1 MSKCVQKK
9 RLSADKIAS
18 IFEGLSRLMPSNRP
32 STREVLESQQVV
44 ILAAIARGNSLRDIV
59 NFLTK
64 KGLNVSHES
73 LRKSV
78 LLWQSGVASGVK
90 PESKKA
96 EDIQNVEGGV
106 AVKNGT
112 ISRQAMGCSV
122 SKSGAV
128 KSEGTG
134 QAAVNKDHSSV
145 SKDNQNREVDDSSNV
160 SNLQESQRQIQ
171 GSERVNLDAT
181 ALSNR
186 GVEKPDGASQSAV
199 KDGQACASKSNQ
211 NNEVNGRC
219 GVSNLQARQSQM
231 QAEKCVNH
239 DDSVLST
246 DVQKGVSGKVKEAV
260 IPEKKN
266 LAFLNSD
273 SLCFNNKDKIKKAAF
288 DVEPDKEKY

>member
-1 MSKCVQKK
+1 MSKCVQRK

-32 STREVLESQQVV
+32 STREVLESQQAV

-73 LRKSV
+73 LRKVV

-90 PESKKA
+90 PESKQGV
-96 EDIQNVEGGV
+96 DIQNVEGAA

-112 ISRQAMGCSV
+112 ISRQVMGCTV
-122 SKSGAV
+122 SKSGVV
-128 KSEGTG
+128 KSEGMS
-134 QAAVNKDHSSV
+134 QAAVNKDH
-145 SKDNQNREVDDSSNV
+145 REVNGSSEV
-160 SNLQESQRQIQ
+160 SNLQEPQRQIL

-186 GVEKPDGASQSAV
+186 GVEKPDGASQAAV
-199 KDGQACASKSNQ
+199 KVGQVCVSKNNQ
-211 NNEVNGRC
+211 NYEVNG
-219 GVSNLQARQSQM
+219 GSDVSNLQARQSQM
-231 QAEKCVNH
+231 QAEKCVKH

-246 DVQKGVSGKVKEAV
+246 DVHKGVSGKVKEAV
-260 IPEKKN
+260 FSEKKN
-266 LAFLNSD
+266 FAFLNSD
-273 SLCFNNKDKIKKAAF
+273 SQQFNNKDKIQKAAF

>member
-32 STREVLESQQVV
+32 STREVLESQQAV

-90 PESKKA
+90 SESKQT
-96 EDIQNVEGGV
+96 EDIQNVGGSV

-112 ISRQAMGCSV
+112 ISRQVMGCSV
-122 SKSGAV
+122 SKSGVV
-128 KSEGTG
+128 KPEGMS

-145 SKDNQNREVDDSSNV
+145 SKDNQNREVNGSSEV
-160 SNLQESQRQIQ
+160 SNLQEPQRQVQ
-171 GSERVNLDAT
+171 GSERVNRDAP
-181 ALSNR
+181 AVPNI
-186 GVEKPDGASQSAV
+186 GVVKTDDTSQSAV
-199 KDGQACASKSNQ
+199 NAGQVCVSKNNQ
-211 NNEVNGRC
+211 NHEVNGC
-219 GVSNLQARQSQM
+219 GDVPNLQASQSQM
-231 QAEKCVNH
+231 QAAKGINH

-246 DVQKGVSGKVKEAV
+246 DVQKGVSGKVKEA
-260 IPEKKN
+260 IFSEKKN

-273 SLCFNNKDKIKKAAF
+273 TQYFNNKDKIQKAAF

>member
-32 STREVLESQQVV
+32 STREVLESQQAV

-96 EDIQNVEGGV
+96 EDIQNVEVGV

-112 ISRQAMGCSV
+112 ISRQVMGCSV
-122 SKSGAV
+122 SKSGVV
-128 KSEGTG
+128 KSDGT
-134 QAAVNKDHSSV
+134 
-145 SKDNQNREVDDSSNV
+145 
-160 SNLQESQRQIQ
+160 
-171 GSERVNLDAT
+171 
-181 ALSNR
+181 
-186 GVEKPDGASQSAV
+186 SQSAV
-199 KDGQACASKSNQ
+199 KDGQVCVSKNNQ
-211 NNEVNGRC
+211 NYEVNG
-219 GVSNLQARQSQM
+219 GSDVSNLQARQSQM
-231 QAEKCVNH
+231 QAAKGVNH

-246 DVQKGVSGKVKEAV
+246 DAQKGVSGNVKEAV
-260 IPEKKN
+260 IHEKKN

-273 SLCFNNKDKIKKAAF
+273 SQYFNNKHNIQKAAF